1 MNIAIDAG
9 NSRIKYGV
17 FDVDYLKE
25 VIVHNDLELEDLKQI
40 HEKYGFDRGIIT
52 GSRNIGQDM
61 LMILKDQYNIR
72 YLTENTLLP
81 AKNLYRTPDTLGK
94 DRLAGAIAAHYCFP
108 FAHVMVVDLGTATTY
123 NIINNKSEFLGGNI
137 SPGLAMRLELM
148 HARTDKLP
156 LAGFKG
162 EISLYGMDTESALRN
177 GALLGVVAEIEYY
190 KREFCAIFNPNKII
204 LTGGNALFISHYL
217 KDSFVIKP
225 DLVLEGLNKILLHNA

>member
-25 VIVHNDLELEDLKQI
+25 VIVHNDPELEDLKQI

-108 FAHVMVVDLGTATTY
+108 FAHVMVVDPGTATTY
-123 NIINNKSEFLGGNI
+123 NIINNKSEFFGRQYL
-137 SPGLAMRLELM
+137 PRL
-148 HARTDKLP
+148 
-156 LAGFKG
+156 
-162 EISLYGMDTESALRN
+162 
-177 GALLGVVAEIEYY
+177 
-190 KREFCAIFNPNKII
+190 
-204 LTGGNALFISHYL
+204 GNAIRTHAC
-217 KDSFVIKP
+217 KDRQITFSR
-225 DLVLEGLNKILLHNA
+225 LQG